1 MELHGHGEHTRQKTE
16 SERRARG
23 NGEVK
28 GVCAAFFWM
37 LAMFGLFTVEAGAAG
52 EVIRNITTA
61 GNRAV
66 GTAEILGQVRSRVGE
81 VFDAERAAED
91 VKRIAALP
99 GVQYAYYNTQVV
111 EGQIDLTF
119 VVIEKNIIRSIDFV
133 GNKAFSKKT
142 LTKKAGLKLG
152 DYLDPV
158 IADVGVDSLVD
169 FYRKKG
175 FAFVKVGVDSEQEE
189 LGKLVYVIV
198 EGPRVKLSSISFVG
212 NESIPAKD
220 LREVIKTSKRKYLL
234 WQAYYAE
241 ERVANDVLKL
251 QNVYL
256 KEGYLD
262 SKVKAE
268 PVFSED
274 KAKVALNF
282 VIRGNEHFD
291 EAELQE
297 TLKVSEGSVYS
308 ARQAESGAEEISLK
322 YKEVGYIDVD
332 VEQTRQFTTGSAV
345 DITYDVNEGQ
355 RFRIGQIQ
363 ISGNENTQD
372 KVIRQILDEYEF
384 QPGNWYNGR
393 IARGQVGNPG
403 YLERL
408 VQQTAYMEDVL
419 ITPSGAEPGQRDAQ
433 VSVVEGQTGSIMLG
447 AGVASDSGVIGQLV
461 FEQRNFDISNTP
473 ESLSDLFTGKAF
485 RGAGQILRV
494 SLMPGTQVS
503 EYVVS
508 FTEPYLYSKPVSL
521 DVLGSSFERFRESY
535 DEGRTK
541 GFVGLEK
548 RYTNKWRRSIGFKAE
563 DVDITDIDFD
573 APQQIKDFA
582 GNTFLPG
589 VRLGVGRDLTD
600 DRFYPGTGYSFNVS
614 YEQNAGDE
622 TFGVLSGILR
632 NYATLSEDLAER
644 KTILATRLMA
654 GTTIG
659 DAPFFD
665 KFYAGGQGSIRGFEY
680 RGVSPRGL
688 QTNVPNPKRED
699 PIGSD
704 WLFLASAEVTRPL
717 VGQTLSYLVFAD
729 SGLIQTGGLR
739 LGVGTG
745 VQIMIPQWF
754 GPVPMRFELGFP
766 VLKNSEDDTQVF
778 SFSIGRLF

>member
-1 MELHGHGEHTRQKTE
+1 MELHGHGKHERQEIE
-16 SERRARG
+16 SGRRVRG
-23 NGEVK
+23 NGEAK

-37 LAMFGLFTVEAGAAG
+37 LAMFGLFTVEARGAG
-52 EVIRNITTA
+52 EEIRNIATA

-66 GTAEILGQVRSRVGE
+66 STAEILGQVRSRVGE
-81 VFDAERAAED
+81 VFSEERAAED

-111 EGQIDLTF
+111 DSEIELTY
-119 VVIEKNIIRSIDFV
+119 VVIEKNIIRSIDFI
-133 GNKAFSKKT
+133 GNKAFRKKT

-158 IADVGVDSLVD
+158 IADVGVDSLID
-169 FYRKKG
+169 FYKKKG

-198 EGPRVKLSSISFVG
+198 EGPKVKISSIGLIG
-212 NESIPAKD
+212 NDSVPSKE

-234 WQAYYAE
+234 WQAYYVE
-241 ERVANDVLKL
+241 EKVANDVLKL

-256 KEGYLD
+256 REGYLD

-274 KAKVALNF
+274 KDKVAVNF
-282 VIRGNEHFD
+282 VIDEGPVYTVRDVVIKGNEHFD
-291 EAELQE
+291 GEELQE
-297 TLKVSEGSVYS
+297 ALKMSEGSVYS
-308 ARQAESGAEEISLK
+308 TEQAEAGAEEISLK

-332 VEQTRQFTTGSAV
+332 VEQTRQFTTGAAV
-345 DITYDVNEGQ
+345 DITYDVNEGE

-363 ISGNENTQD
+363 ISGNVNTQD

-384 QPGNWYNGR
+384 QPGSWYNGR

-419 ITPSGAEPGQRDAQ
+419 ITPSGSAPGQRDAQ

-473 ESLSDLFTGKAF
+473 ESLSDVFTGKAF

-494 SLMPGTQVS
+494 SLMPGTEVS

-521 DVLGSSFERFRESY
+521 DVLGSSFKRFREAY
-535 DEGRTK
+535 DEGRNK

-548 RYTNKWRRSIGFKAE
+548 RYTSKWRRSIGFKAE
-563 DVDITDIDFD
+563 NVDITDIDDD
-573 APQQIKDFA
+573 APQQIKDF
-582 GNTFLPG
+582 GGHTFLPG
-589 VRLGVGRDLTD
+589 VRFGVGRDITD
-600 DRFYPGTGYSFNVS
+600 DKFYPSAGHSFDVS

-654 GTTIG
+654 GTTV
-659 DAPFFD
+659 PFMASCESD
-665 KFYAGGQGSIRGFEY
+665 KSGIE
-680 RGVSPRGL
+680 
-688 QTNVPNPKRED
+688 K
-699 PIGSD
+699 
-704 WLFLASAEVTRPL
+704 SAAARRNC
-717 VGQTLSYLVFAD
+717 A
-729 SGLIQTGGLR
+729 R
-739 LGVGTG
+739 
-745 VQIMIPQWF
+745 
-754 GPVPMRFELGFP
+754 
-766 VLKNSEDDTQVF
+766 VLKRKGSRSCPLPAVRAGSASSGTC
-778 SFSIGRLF
+778 GRGSTAP